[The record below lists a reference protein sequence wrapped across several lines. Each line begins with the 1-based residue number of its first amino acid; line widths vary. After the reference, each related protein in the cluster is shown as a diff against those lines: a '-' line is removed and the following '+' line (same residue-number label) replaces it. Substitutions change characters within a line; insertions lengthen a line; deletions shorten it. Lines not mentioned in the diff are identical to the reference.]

1 MINTFPG
8 PRPTFIPNGFKAN
21 NGHPPGIHRRH
32 RHHHHH
38 HHHHHLHHNHHLH
51 HHQNHHDQYDNQEC
65 TRTVSLRSN
74 TGLSVMRMFLTGF
87 SQSDDY
93 DDDDYNDENDE
104 FTHENVLDR
113 FSLSIIMIYD
123 DDFTH
128 ELF

>member
-1 MINTFPG
+1 M
-8 PRPTFIPNGFKAN
+8 
-21 NGHPPGIHRRH
+21 HPH
-32 RHHHHH
+32 
-38 HHHHHLHHNHHLH
+38 
-51 HHQNHHDQYDNQEC
+51 
-65 TRTVSLRSN
+65 
-74 TGLSVMRMFLTGF
+74 GLSEVKHRSFSHENVLDRF